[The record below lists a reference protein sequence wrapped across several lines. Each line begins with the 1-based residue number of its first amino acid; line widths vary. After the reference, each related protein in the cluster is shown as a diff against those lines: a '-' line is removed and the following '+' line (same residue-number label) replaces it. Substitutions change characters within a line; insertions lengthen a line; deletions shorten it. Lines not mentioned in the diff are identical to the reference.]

1 MSYKRNVVIS
11 VGIVEDD
18 AQARSIFARWIG
30 AAAGFRVAGEWA
42 TAETAIKLLP
52 QGRPDAVLMDI
63 NLPGLS
69 GVEAV
74 RQLKPALPTT
84 QFVMLTVYEDSNHI
98 YEALAAGATGYLLKE
113 TSREELLAALEEVH
127 RGGSPITS
135 NIARKVVQFFHRNSR
150 PETAEHALSPR
161 EQEVLEMV
169 TRGYRYKEIADKL
182 NISVPSVNTYIRR
195 TYEKLHV
202 CCRAEAVARFAT
214 LSQRGLHS
222 SDPIPK
228 AQA

>member
-1 MSYKRNVVIS
+1 MPIS
-11 VGIVEDD
+11 VAIVEDD
-18 AQARSIFARWIG
+18 LPARRILARWIER
-30 AAAGFRVAGEWA
+30 AAGFRLAGEWA
-42 TAETAIKLLP
+42 SAENAIGGLTSAAP
-52 QGRPDAVLMDI
+52 QVVLMDI
-63 NLPGLS
+63 NLPGMT

-74 RQLKPALPTT
+74 KQLKPALPTT
-84 QFVMLTVYEDSNHI
+84 QFVMLTVYEDPNHI

-113 TSREELLAALEEVH
+113 TSREELLAAVEDVS

-135 NIARKVVQFFHRNSR
+135 NIARKVVQFFHGNARAKNDH
-150 PETAEHALSPR
+150 PALSQR

-169 TRGYRYKEIADKL
+169 TQGYRYKEIADRL

-214 LSQRGLHS
+214 LTHRELRPTGSAPEQTRG
-222 SDPIPK
+222 
-228 AQA
+228 A